1 MHISDKGICV
11 ILRQLEWA
19 RACEYDW
26 DLEDALEERC
36 TGRKTTGDSGME
48 VEGRTRCARVT
59 LYVLRTK
66 SSFGMTGNE
75 ERGTAGGWARC
86 RESDARGRGAK
97 LGR

>member
-1 MHISDKGICV
+1 M
-11 ILRQLEWA
+11 E
-19 RACEYDW
+19 
-26 DLEDALEERC
+26 
-36 TGRKTTGDSGME
+36 E

-75 ERGTAGGWARC
+75 ERGTAGARSARC
-86 RESDARGRGAK
+86 SESDARGRGAK